1 MTKFSDKIDD
11 AVHLNINKTDH
22 GENNSKPAK
31 RTNTSVIVTVN
42 NINNTK
48 EAAVAAAEHGPSKEE
63 LYMVETLTRTLT
75 LNKRVHTLEKTV
87 IAYSFVTSS
96 CPHTLMTGL
105 ILSKGHIV

>member
-22 GENNSKPAK
+22 GKNNSKPAK

-42 NINNTK
+42 NIINTK
-48 EAAVAAAEHGPSKEE
+48 EAAAKHGPSEEE

-75 LNKRVHTLEKTV
+75 LNKRVHTLENTV
-87 IAYSFVTSS
+87 IATGFVTSS
-96 CPHTLMTGL
+96 CPHTLMTSL

>member
-1 MTKFSDKIDD
+1 M
-11 AVHLNINKTDH
+11 HLNINKTDH
-22 GENNSKPAK
+22 GENNSNPAK
-31 RTNTSVIVTVN
+31 ITNTCVIVTVN

-48 EAAVAAAEHGPSKEE
+48 EAGAAAEHGPSEEE

-87 IAYSFVTSS
+87 IANGFVTSS
-96 CPHTLMTGL
+96 CPHTLMTSL

>member
-1 MTKFSDKIDD
+1 MTKFSDEIDD

-31 RTNTSVIVTVN
+31 RTNTSVTVN

-48 EAAVAAAEHGPSKEE
+48 EAAAEHGPSEEE
-63 LYMVETLTRTLT
+63 LYMVETLT
-75 LNKRVHTLEKTV
+75 LNKRVHTLENTV
-87 IAYSFVTSS
+87 IATGFVTSS
-96 CPHTLMTGL
+96 CPHTLMTSL